1 MANFKTHLVTGAVV
15 GGCILLGCNLIDQS
29 NRIEMKQMPAY
40 DGGELLKQLLVGV
53 AIGGLAGILPDL
65 LEPADSPFHRKFWH
79 SGLLSVALCRGMVKL
94 GQSGLSEQTK
104 ACLQGGTAGYLSH
117 LFLDSITPMGLPLV

>member
-1 MANFKTHLVTGAVV
+1 
-15 GGCILLGCNLIDQS
+15 
-29 NRIEMKQMPAY
+29 
-40 DGGELLKQLLVGV
+40 LLKQLLVGV

-79 SGLLSVALCRGMVKL
+79 SGLLSVAFCRGMVKL
-94 GQSGLSEQTK
+94 GQSGLSEQTI
-104 ACLQGGTAGYLSH
+104 ACLQGGTAGYLPH

>member
-40 DGGELLKQLLVGV
+40 DGGELLKQLLAGV

-79 SGLLSVALCRGMVKL
+79 STLLGAALCCSMVKL
-94 GQSGLSEQTK
+94 GESGISKETK
-104 ACLQGGTAGYLSH
+104 VCLQGGTAAYLSH
-117 LFLDSITPMGLPLV
+117 LLLDLSTPMGLPLV